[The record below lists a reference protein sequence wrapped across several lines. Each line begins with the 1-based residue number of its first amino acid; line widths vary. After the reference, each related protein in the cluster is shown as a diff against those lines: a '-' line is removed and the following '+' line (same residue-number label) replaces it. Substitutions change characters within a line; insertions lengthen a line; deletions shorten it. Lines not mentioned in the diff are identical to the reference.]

1 MYYYINLSDI
11 IKLLSIIILL
21 YLLFFKNIYTN
32 ITKDIIDI
40 DNIINERKFEEDLDF
55 SKYETDLKIIAI
67 YYPDY
72 LKKDFAHFN
81 RNKFEI
87 NIYIKTLTKK
97 ERKPYKSLY
106 LRNEKN
112 ISQLIKEQIN
122 LAKKHGIYGFGIIF
136 RGFRIEIESL

>member
-72 LKKDFAHFN
+72 LKKRFCSF
-81 RNKFEI
+81 
-87 NIYIKTLTKK
+87 
-97 ERKPYKSLY
+97 
-106 LRNEKN
+106 
-112 ISQLIKEQIN
+112 
-122 LAKKHGIYGFGIIF
+122 
-136 RGFRIEIESL
+136 

>member
-1 MYYYINLSDI
+1 MYYYINLSNI
-11 IKLLSIIILL
+11 IKLLSFIILL